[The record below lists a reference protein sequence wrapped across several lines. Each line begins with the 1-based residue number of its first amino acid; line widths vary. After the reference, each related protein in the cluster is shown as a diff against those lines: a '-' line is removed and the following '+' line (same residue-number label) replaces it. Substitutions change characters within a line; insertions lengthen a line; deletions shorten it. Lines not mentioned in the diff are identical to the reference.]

1 MENHINESSIIQNKS
16 LQTKCDNFKN
26 FSIVPDHLTVSPSDT
41 RASKALKDKIEKV
54 DI

>member
-1 MENHINESSIIQNKS
+1 MEILFSIILK
-16 LQTKCDNFKN
+16 L